1 MQGEDERFAAYVSA
15 RSRWL
20 RRMAYLLC
28 QDWHRADDLVQTA
41 VTRLYVHWRRAEK
54 VENLDGYTR
63 TVLLRTFFAEQRT
76 LRWRRGGNGAPTPE
90 LAAAGSDLEA
100 EMDLRYA
107 LRNLPP
113 RQRAAVVLRY
123 YCDLSVE
130 QTAEAMNCST
140 GNVKSQTARG
150 LAALRRVLETEKQ
163 REEHTS

>member
-76 LRWRRGGNGAPTPE
+76 LRWRRGGIGSPTPE
-90 LAAAGSDLEA
+90 PAAAGSDLEA
-100 EMDLRYA
+100 EMDLRNA

-150 LAALRRVLETEKQ
+150 LAALRRVLETEQQ
-163 REEHTS
+163 REHTS

>member
-1 MQGEDERFAAYVSA
+1 VESTTQGEDERFAAYVSA

-20 RRMAYLLC
+20 RRVAYLLC

-63 TVLLRTFFAEQRT
+63 TVLLRTFLAEQRT
-76 LRWRRGGNGAPTPE
+76 LRWRRGGGGAPLPE
-90 LAAAGSDLEA
+90 PAAVGGDLDVEL
-100 EMDLRYA
+100 DLRNA
-107 LRNLPP
+107 LRSLPP
-113 RQRAAVVLRY
+113 RQRAAVVLRH

-150 LAALRRVLETEKQ
+150 LAALRQVLE
-163 REEHTS
+163 REEQTS

>member
-41 VTRLYVHWRRAEK
+41 VARLYVHWRRAEK

-63 TVLLRTFFAEQRT
+63 TVLLRTFLAEQRT
-76 LRWRRGGNGAPTPE
+76 LRWRRGGTGSPIPE

-100 EMDLRYA
+100 EMDLRNA

-123 YCDLSVE
+123 YCDLSVD

-150 LAALRRVLETEKQ
+150 LAALRRVLETEHQ
-163 REEHTS
+163 REHTS

>member
-76 LRWRRGGNGAPTPE
+76 LRWRRGGIDSPTPE
-90 LAAAGSDLEA
+90 PAAAGTDLEA
-100 EMDLRYA
+100 EMDLRNA

-150 LAALRRVLETEKQ
+150 LAALRRILETEQQ
-163 REEHTS
+163 REHTS

>member
-1 MQGEDERFAAYVSA
+1 MQGEDERFTAYVSA
-15 RSRWL
+15 RSGWL

-54 VENLDGYTR
+54 VENLDGYAR
-63 TVLLRTFFAEQRT
+63 TVLVRTFFAEQRT
-76 LRWRRGGNGAPTPE
+76 SWWQRVGVGSPTPE
-90 LAAAGSDLEA
+90 PAAAGSDPEV
-100 EMDLRYA
+100 EMDLRVA
-107 LRNLPP
+107 LRGLPP

-150 LAALRRVLETEKQ
+150 LTALRRILGEGA
-163 REEHTS
+163 HTS